1 MDSRESGHHA
11 FVSAHSAEVKMA
23 EAKRVEFERRGSL
36 AVIRLNRPE
45 ARNALSPA
53 MVAELGD
60 ALASC
65 RGSDIRAALLTGTDG
80 AFCAGADVRDF
91 TAQLDQDGPDGL
103 SEHLRSLTDALHRD
117 VIMAIRRLDKPVVAA
132 VNGVAAGA
140 GFSLALACDLRLA
153 SSDARFLLAYA
164 NIGCTADGG
173 STYMLPR
180 IVGQGRAMEIYL
192 ARQPIGAQY
201 ALELGLVSQVFES
214 AHFERHAM
222 ETADRLAQGPTLAYG
237 RVKALFDGS
246 WESDLATQLDAE
258 TDAIAGIGL
267 TGDFQEGIRAFS
279 QKRPPW
285 FQGR

>member
-1 MDSRESGHHA
+1 MADSSN
-11 FVSAHSAEVKMA
+11 
-23 EAKRVEFERRGSL
+23 RVLFERKGTL

-45 ARNALSPA
+45 ARNALSPD
-53 MVAELGD
+53 MVSELGA
-60 ALASC
+60 ALAAA
-65 RGSDIRAALLTGTDG
+65 RGRDIRGVLLTGANG

-91 TAQLDQDGPDGL
+91 TAQLDEGGAEGL
-103 SEHLRSLTDALHRD
+103 SEHLRRMASRLHED
-117 VIMAIRRLDKPVVAA
+117 VVMAIRRLDKPVVAA

-140 GFSLALACDLRLA
+140 GFSLALACDLRVA

-201 ALELGLVSQVFES
+201 ALELGLVSQVFDAS
-214 AHFERHAM
+214 HFERHAM
-222 ETADRLAQGPTLAYG
+222 ETADRLAQGPTKAYG
-237 RVKALFDGS
+237 RVKALFDSS
-246 WESDLATQLDAE
+246 WEADLATQLDAE
-258 TDAIAGIGL
+258 TDAIADIGL

-279 QKRPPW
+279 QKRQAW

>member
-1 MDSRESGHHA
+1 MTSSSNRVLVERSGP
-11 FVSAHSAEVKMA
+11 
-23 EAKRVEFERRGSL
+23 L

-45 ARNALSPA
+45 ARNALSPDMIA
-53 MVAELGD
+53 DLGQ
-60 ALASC
+60 ALAAAGG
-65 RGSDIRAALLTGTDG
+65 RDVRAVMLTGTDG

-91 TAQLDQDGPDGL
+91 TAQLDEGGPEGL
-103 SEHLRSLTDALHRD
+103 SEHLRSLADALHTD
-117 VIMAIRRLDKPVVAA
+117 VVMAIRKLDKPVVAA

-140 GFSLALACDLRLA
+140 GFSLALACDLRIA

-180 IVGQGRAMEIYL
+180 IVGQGRAMDIYL

-201 ALELGLVSQVFES
+201 ALELGLVSQVFEAS
-214 AHFERHAM
+214 HFERHAM
-222 ETADRLAQGPTLAYG
+222 ETADRLAQGPTQAYG

-246 WESDLATQLDAE
+246 WEADLATQLEAE
-258 TDAIAGIGL
+258 TDAIADIGL

-279 QKRPPW
+279 QKRQAW

>member
-1 MDSRESGHHA
+1 MTSPDNRVLMERSGA
-11 FVSAHSAEVKMA
+11 
-23 EAKRVEFERRGSL
+23 L

-45 ARNALSPA
+45 ARNALSPE
-53 MVAELGD
+53 MITELAQALNATRAGD
-60 ALASC
+60 V
-65 RGSDIRAALLTGTDG
+65 RAVMLTGTGG

-91 TAQLDQDGPDGL
+91 TAQLEEGGAESL
-103 SEHLRSLTDALHRD
+103 SSHLRNLADALHND
-117 VIMAIRRLDKPVVAA
+117 VVMAIRKLDKPVVAA

-140 GFSLALACDLRLA
+140 GFSLALACDLRVA
-153 SSDARFLLAYA
+153 SADARFLLAYA

-201 ALELGLVSQVFES
+201 ALELGLVSQVFD
-214 AHFERHAM
+214 ATQFERHAM
-222 ETADRLAQGPTLAYG
+222 ETVDRLAQGPTRAYG

-246 WESDLATQLDAE
+246 WDADLAAQLAAE
-258 TDAIAGIGL
+258 TDAIADIGL
-267 TGDFQEGIRAFS
+267 TGDFQEGIRAFA
-279 QKRPPW
+279 QKRQAW

>member
-1 MDSRESGHHA
+1 
-11 FVSAHSAEVKMA
+11 MA
-23 EAKRVEFERRGSL
+23 TAAQRVLFERKGSL

-45 ARNALSPA
+45 ARNALSA
-53 MVAELGD
+53 GMISELGE
-60 ALASC
+60 ALAAAN
-65 RGSDIRAALLTGTDG
+65 GGDIRAVLLTGTDG

-91 TAQLDQDGPDGL
+91 TAQLEEGGPEGL
-103 SEHLRSLTDALHRD
+103 SEHLRELADTLHRE
-117 VIMAIRRLDKPVVAA
+117 VVTAIRRLDKPVVAA

-140 GFSLALACDLRLA
+140 GFSLALACDLRIA

-173 STYMLPR
+173 STFMLPR

-201 ALELGLVSQVFES
+201 ALDLGLVSQVFES
-214 AHFERHAM
+214 PHFERHAM
-222 ETADRLAQGPTLAYG
+222 ETADRLAQGPTRAYG
-237 RVKALFDGS
+237 RVKALFDSS
-246 WESDLATQLDAE
+246 WVADLNTQLDAE
-258 TDAIAGIGL
+258 TDAIADIGL

-279 QKRPPW
+279 QKRQAW

>member
-1 MDSRESGHHA
+1 MPSSSNRVLVERSGP
-11 FVSAHSAEVKMA
+11 
-23 EAKRVEFERRGSL
+23 L

-45 ARNALSPA
+45 ARNALSPDMIA
-53 MVAELGD
+53 DLGQ
-60 ALASC
+60 ALAAAGA
-65 RGSDIRAALLTGTDG
+65 RDVRAVMLTGTDG

-91 TAQLDQDGPDGL
+91 TAQLDEGGAEGL
-103 SEHLRSLTDALHRD
+103 SEHLRSLADALHND
-117 VIMAIRRLDKPVVAA
+117 VVMAIRKLDKPVVAA

-140 GFSLALACDLRLA
+140 GFSLALACDMRIA

-180 IVGQGRAMEIYL
+180 IVGQGRAMDIYL

-201 ALELGLVSQVFES
+201 ALELGLVSQVFEAS
-214 AHFERHAM
+214 HFERHAM
-222 ETADRLAQGPTLAYG
+222 ETADRLAQGPTQAYG

-246 WESDLATQLDAE
+246 WEADLATQLDAE
-258 TDAIAGIGL
+258 TDAIADIGL

-279 QKRPPW
+279 QKRQAW

>member
-1 MDSRESGHHA
+1 MTTNSR
-11 FVSAHSAEVKMA
+11 VQL
-23 EAKRVEFERRGSL
+23 ERKGPL
-36 AVIRLNRPE
+36 AVIRLNRSE

-53 MVAELGD
+53 MVDELGE
-60 ALASC
+60 AIKSC
-65 RGSDIRAALLTGTDG
+65 RGGDTRAVLLTGTDG
-80 AFCAGADVRDF
+80 AFCSGADVREF
-91 TAQLDQDGPDGL
+91 SQQLDDGGAERL
-103 SEHLRSLTDALHRD
+103 SDHLRDLADTLHRD
-117 VIMAIRRLDKPVVAA
+117 VVMGIRRLDKPVVAA
-132 VNGVAAGA
+132 INGVAAGA
-140 GFSLALACDLRLA
+140 GFSLALACDIRVA

-222 ETADRLAQGPTLAYG
+222 ETADRLAQGPTKAYG

-246 WESDLATQLDAE
+246 WDSDLATQLDAE
-258 TDAIAGIGL
+258 TDAIANIGL
-267 TGDFQEGIRAFS
+267 TRDFQEGIKAFS
-279 QKRPPW
+279 QKRQAW
-285 FQGR
+285 FQGS

>member
-1 MDSRESGHHA
+1 MTSTNQH
-11 FVSAHSAEVKMA
+11 VL
-23 EAKRVEFERRGSL
+23 FERSASL

-45 ARNALSPA
+45 ARNALSPD
-53 MVAELGD
+53 MISDLGQ
-60 ALASC
+60 ALTAAAA
-65 RGSDIRAALLTGTDG
+65 RDVRAVMLTGTDG

-91 TAQLDQDGPDGL
+91 AAQLDEGGPEGL
-103 SEHLRSLTDALHRD
+103 SEHLRGLADSLHND
-117 VIMAIRRLDKPVVAA
+117 VIMTIRRLNKPVIAA

-140 GFSLALACDLRLA
+140 GFSLALACDLRVA
-153 SSDARFLLAYA
+153 SADARFLLAYA

-201 ALELGLVSQVFES
+201 ALELGLVSQVFDAS
-214 AHFERHAM
+214 HFERHAM
-222 ETADRLAQGPTLAYG
+222 ETADRLAQGPTQAYG

-246 WESDLATQLDAE
+246 WEADLSTQLEAE
-258 TDAIAGIGL
+258 TDAIANIGL

-279 QKRPPW
+279 QKRQAW

>member
-1 MDSRESGHHA
+1 MTTADN
-11 FVSAHSAEVKMA
+11 
-23 EAKRVEFERRGSL
+23 RVLLEQKGPL

-45 ARNALSPA
+45 ARNALSPQ
-53 MVAELGD
+53 MVAELGQ

-65 RGSDIRAALLTGTDG
+65 RGGDIRAVLLTGTDG

-91 TAQLDQDGPDGL
+91 TAQLDEGGPEEL
-103 SEHLRSLTDALHRD
+103 SEHLRQLADAVHRD
-117 VIMAIRRLDKPVVAA
+117 VVMPIRRLDKPVVAA
-132 VNGVAAGA
+132 INGVAAGA
-140 GFSLALACDLRLA
+140 GFSLALACDLRVA

-201 ALELGLVSQVFES
+201 ALELGLVSQVFEAS
-214 AHFERHAM
+214 HFERHAM
-222 ETADRLAQGPTLAYG
+222 ETADRLAQGPTRAYG
-237 RVKALFDGS
+237 QVKALFDGS
-246 WESDLATQLDAE
+246 WDSDLPTQLDAE
-258 TDAIAGIGL
+258 TDAIANIGL

-279 QKRPPW
+279 QKRQAW

>member
-1 MDSRESGHHA
+1 MSSDSQ
-11 FVSAHSAEVKMA
+11 
-23 EAKRVEFERRGSL
+23 RVMLERKTSL

-45 ARNALSPA
+45 ARNALSPD
-53 MVAELGD
+53 MVSELG
-60 ALASC
+60 
-65 RGSDIRAALLTGTDG
+65 AALQSCQSGDVRAVMLTGTGG

-91 TAQLDQDGPDGL
+91 SHQLDAGGPEGL
-103 SEHLRSLTDALHRD
+103 SEHVRQLADSLHRD
-117 VIMAIRRLDKPVVAA
+117 VVMTIRGLDKPVIAA

-140 GFSLALACDLRLA
+140 GFSLALACDLRIA

-180 IVGQGRAMEIYL
+180 IVGQGRAMDIYL

-222 ETADRLAQGPTLAYG
+222 ETADRLAQGPTRAYG

-246 WESDLATQLDAE
+246 WEADLATQLDAE
-258 TDAIAGIGL
+258 TEAIASMGM
-267 TGDFQEGIRAFS
+267 TGDFQEGVRAFS
-279 QKRPPW
+279 QKRQAW